1 MVSQIKVFLSPEPNW
16 CYSSTSESCI
26 ETSSLFSVNVMSHL
40 CSLGVNTFREEERGG
55 NGELVEERKKMTEGW
70 PENKK
75 KRAIPY
81 SLINLNVNC
90 RLMSWRSGML
100 LGKMKP
106 EENMVPDRCTTE
118 PLNGAVVL
126 SAPSILHTTDL
137 DHHTCCHTVRASSSM
152 WNSGIEVGAAAT
164 AATANSL
171 LFLLLLAFF
180 LSLTHTHSNGSPT
193 SFSFYSFTCF
203 FFPLLRILFG
213 FFSALPRLR
222 LHRPTSGQHATVLA
236 PTITS
241 ADTLILKVSCL
252 SLTNN
257 DQQPVYLCQGTNTH
271 RHTHSSTLSPFDDV
285 SGGLWGLG
293 AAYG

>member
-40 CSLGVNTFREEERGG
+40 CSLGINTFREDERGG
-55 NGELVEERKKMTEGW
+55 KWRASWRKERNDRGMARKQ
-70 PENKK
+70 K

-180 LSLTHTHSNGSPT
+180 LSLTHTHSRIPNLILILLFHLFLFSPAPYPFWVFFCTATPPPT
-193 SFSFYSFTCF
+193 SAHFWAACHCPGPHHHICWYF
-203 FFPLLRILFG
+203 
-213 FFSALPRLR
+213 
-222 LHRPTSGQHATVLA
+222 
-236 PTITS
+236 
-241 ADTLILKVSCL
+241 
-252 SLTNN
+252 
-257 DQQPVYLCQGTNTH
+257 NT
-271 RHTHSSTLSPFDDV
+271 
-285 SGGLWGLG
+285 
-293 AAYG
+293 

>member
-1 MVSQIKVFLSPEPNW
+1 MH
-16 CYSSTSESCI
+16 
-26 ETSSLFSVNVMSHL
+26 SLFNQHSYCTWVYWSHRNADGESDKSFPL
-40 CSLGVNTFREEERGG
+40 SRTKLMLLVHFRELYRDIQPVFSECHVTFVLTGRQHIQRGREG
-55 NGELVEERKKMTEGW
+55 GKWRASGRKEKNDRGMAR
-70 PENKK
+70 KQK

-180 LSLTHTHSNGSPT
+180 LSLTHTHSFKRIPNLILILLFHLFLFSPAPYPFWVFFCTATPPPT
-193 SFSFYSFTCF
+193 SAHFWAACHCPGPHHHICWYF
-203 FFPLLRILFG
+203 
-213 FFSALPRLR
+213 
-222 LHRPTSGQHATVLA
+222 
-236 PTITS
+236 
-241 ADTLILKVSCL
+241 
-252 SLTNN
+252 
-257 DQQPVYLCQGTNTH
+257 NT
-271 RHTHSSTLSPFDDV
+271 
-285 SGGLWGLG
+285 
-293 AAYG
+293 